1 MKENAKN
8 TEENKVKAG
17 KNKVK
22 IEDAKPKI
30 EHKSVYWSEPEQL
43 NKTTWV
49 VKKFNTSGE
58 KTGEDSFK
66 SKQDAWSH
74 LTTINIYIDG
84 KLAHSSIQKQ

>member
-8 TEENKVKAG
+8 PEENKAKAG
-17 KNKVK
+17 KSKVK
-22 IEDAKPKI
+22 AEEIKPKA

-43 NKTTWV
+43 NKTTWL
-49 VKKFNTSGE
+49 VKKFNTAGE
-58 KTGEDSFK
+58 KIGEDSFK

-84 KLAHSSIQKQ
+84 KLAHTSIQKQ